1 MNEKFTENI
10 HVLDGSMAAALKEQ
24 GIDSTG
30 ELWTAQ
36 ALSDNIEAVYDAH
49 YSYLAAGAQMIL
61 TDTYQANLQAFE
73 KAGHS
78 KQQAENLVGMAVL
91 MAQKARDDYE
101 EQTGKHALVAASIG
115 PYGAYLADGSEYRG
129 DYLLNDAQYLNFHL
143 PRLTAV
149 LAQAPDC
156 LALETQ
162 PKLSEPLALLRWLE
176 KNVPQMPVYVSFTLR
191 DEMTLSDGTELKRA
205 VAAISKFEQVFAIGV
220 NCIVPELVSGALK
233 VMRQATTKKLIV
245 YPNLGAQYDPE
256 TKTWAKSEQQ
266 LDFTQLTEKWYQA
279 GASIIGG
286 CCMTTSPQISQIAT
300 YFEQY
305 QKVNV

>member
-91 MAQKARDDYE
+91 VAQKARDDYE

-115 PYGAYLADGSEYRG
+115 PYGAYLADDSEYRG

-305 QKVNV
+305 QKENV

>member
-233 VMRQATTKKLIV
+233 VMRQAMTKKLIV

>member
-91 MAQKARDDYE
+91 VAQKARDDYE

-266 LDFTQLTEKWYQA
+266 LDFTQLTEKWHQA

-305 QKVNV
+305 QKENV

>member
-61 TDTYQANLQAFE
+61 TNTYQANLQAFE

-91 MAQKARDDYE
+91 VAQKARDDYE

-305 QKVNV
+305 QKENV

>member
-91 MAQKARDDYE
+91 VAQKARDDYE
-101 EQTGKHALVAASIG
+101 EQTGKYALVAASIG

-143 PRLTAV
+143 PRFTAV

-279 GASIIGG
+279 GARIIGG

-305 QKVNV
+305 QKENV

>member
-36 ALSDNIEAVYDAH
+36 ALSDNIEAVYDTH

-61 TDTYQANLQAFE
+61 TNTYQANLQAFE

-91 MAQKARDDYE
+91 VAQKARDDYE

-305 QKVNV
+305 QKENV

>member
-91 MAQKARDDYE
+91 VAQKARDDYE

>member
-91 MAQKARDDYE
+91 VAQKARDDYE

-286 CCMTTSPQISQIAT
+286 CCMTTSPQISQIAM

-305 QKVNV
+305 QKENV

>member
-91 MAQKARDDYE
+91 VAQKARDDYE

-305 QKVNV
+305 QKENV